1 MIDYADKDKDGGIGY
16 EEFVAVVTKQFP
28 KVWSYNRNHYLIRNF
43 KLKHNFFE
51 FECRIIQV

>member
-28 KVWSYNRNHYLIRNF
+28 KVWSYNRNHYLISNF
-43 KLKHNFFE
+43 KLKDNFFE
-51 FECRIIQV
+51 FECKII